1 MTNEEFIN
9 TIGPLI
15 QKYAAL
21 YGYKTP
27 SAIIAQACLESAYGR
42 SSLSAKYHNYFGLKC
57 GSGWTGRAVKL
68 STNEEYSPGTLTKIT
83 DAFRVYDNMEE
94 GVKGYF
100 EFIKYPRYANLK
112 SATDPLEYLTMIKQD
127 GYATSSSYVANN
139 MAVVTRNNLIRFD
152 TSPAVVTVSY
162 AGVVT
167 ASALR
172 VRSSFS
178 TSAEVVQVAGHDL
191 LLPRGLTVAI
201 IQECNGF
208 GRLADIAG
216 WVSLS
221 YIHH

>member
-1 MTNEEFIN
+1 MTNEEFIA
-9 TIGPLI
+9 TIGPLV
-15 QKYAAL
+15 QRYANL

-42 SSLSAKYHNYFGLKC
+42 SSLAAKYHNYFGLKC
-57 GSGWTGRAVKL
+57 GSGWTGKAVKL

-100 EFIKYPRYANLK
+100 QFIQYPRYSNLK
-112 SATDPLEYLTMIKQD
+112 TATTPLEYLTLIKQD

-139 MAVVTRNNLIRFD
+139 MNVVTKYGLIRFD
-152 TSPAVVTVSY
+152 QAPAIVNVSY

-172 VRSSFS
+172 VRSSYS
-178 TSAEVVQVAGHDL
+178 TAAEVVQVGGHDL
-191 LLPRGLTVAI
+191 LLPKGLTVAI
-201 IQECNGF
+201 MQEYNGW
-208 GRLADIAG
+208 GRLANITG
-216 WVSLS
+216 WVSLA

>member
-1 MTNEEFIN
+1 MTNEEFIA

-57 GSGWTGRAVKL
+57 GSGWTGKAVRL
-68 STNEEYSPGTLTKIT
+68 STNEEYSPGALTKIT

-100 EFIKYPRYANLK
+100 QFIQYPRYANLK
-112 SATDPLEYLTMIKQD
+112 TATTPLEYLTLIKQD

-139 MAVVTRNNLIRFD
+139 MNVVTKYNLIRFD
-152 TSPAVVTVSY
+152 SAPAVVNVSY
-162 AGVVT
+162 AGIVT

-172 VRSSFS
+172 VRSSYS
-178 TSAEVVQVAGHDL
+178 TAADVVKVAGHEF
-191 LLPRGLTVAI
+191 LLPKNMTVAI
-201 IQECNGF
+201 IQECSGW
-208 GRLADIAG
+208 GRLANING
-216 WVSLS
+216 WVSLA
-221 YIHH
+221 YINH